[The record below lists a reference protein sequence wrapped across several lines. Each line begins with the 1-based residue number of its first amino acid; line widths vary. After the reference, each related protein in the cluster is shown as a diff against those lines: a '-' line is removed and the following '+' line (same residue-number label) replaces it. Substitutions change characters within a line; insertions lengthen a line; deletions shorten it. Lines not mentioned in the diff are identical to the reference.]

1 MKYVIVLLMLSSFL
15 SACHRKLNQ
24 ATGKPKQTG
33 NTTIPTRHTQPAG
46 EEMSLIKSAGIKR
59 YFLHVD
65 GDKRTF
71 LVQLPVGYSP
81 SKTYPIIFF
90 FHSIRGRDT
99 SWIKN
104 RGANVYIDK
113 HQYIAIYAQ
122 GANGGIWNVGGNY
135 PFKNVSEPHY
145 VQAMYNWLKSN
156 INFDTR
162 KVYAVGTSN
171 GAILIHY
178 LAVQLN
184 LFTAVATISGSL
196 YTNEMNASAK
206 PVAVLQIHGTVD
218 KTVPYDGG
226 YNPWG
231 YTFLSAQNTAREWAK
246 VNGCNAEPAVNN
258 LLNNQ
263 VISYTYNNC
272 KTGKPVVL
280 YALANVPHKVLQS
293 FDAAW
298 IYNRI
303 FDFFEKN

>member
-33 NTTIPTRHTQPAG
+33 NTTIPTGYTQPTG

-81 SKTYPIIFF
+81 SKTYPVIFF

-135 PFKNVSEPHY
+135 PFKNVSEPHF
-145 VQAMYNWLKSN
+145 VQAMYNWLKAN
-156 INFDTR
+156 INFDTK
-162 KVYAVGTSN
+162 KVFAVGTSN

-184 LFTAVATISGSL
+184 LF
-196 YTNEMNASAK
+196 YC
-206 PVAVLQIHGTVD
+206 
-218 KTVPYDGG
+218 GG
-226 YNPWG
+226 NY
-231 YTFLSAQNTAREWAK
+231 FRLFVHQ
-246 VNGCNAEPAVNN
+246 
-258 LLNNQ
+258 
-263 VISYTYNNC
+263 
-272 KTGKPVVL
+272 
-280 YALANVPHKVLQS
+280 
-293 FDAAW
+293 
-298 IYNRI
+298 
-303 FDFFEKN
+303 